1 MVRKFES
8 NQITKN
14 DVVISLVGLLD
25 GYTEVDLP
33 IQQLKQLPI
42 QQLKRYDGG
51 FSIIMEDGKVFDVS
65 VAEGESYYY

>member
-1 MVRKFES
+1 MVRKFEP

-25 GYTEVDLP
+25 SYTEID
-33 IQQLKQLPI
+33 LPI

-51 FSIIMEDGKVFDVS
+51 FSIIMEDGSVFDVN
-65 VAEGESYYY
+65 VDEGEPYYY